1 MKKLSIFCTFMFVI
15 GMMASSAF
23 AQTQAGC
30 ISDSDCDDGIYC
42 NGKET
47 CVVDSDIDNNIC
59 LDGDYPCTEN
69 EVCDTEN
76 AICVSVDPTVS
87 MDIKPGSCP
96 NPLNVRSRGVL
107 PVAILGT
114 DEFDVTTIDP
124 ETILITREGFDG
136 ILAIRHSYEDVGI
149 PFEGELCDCDD
160 LNENDLNEDG
170 YMDLILKFRVPELV
184 DGLGLK
190 EVESREIIPLTIM
203 GNSVDG
209 TLIMGVDC
217 IRVINWMQR
226 WQDKLKNPKKPKN
239 RDE

>member
-1 MKKLSIFCTFMFVI
+1 MKKLSILCTFMFVI

-23 AQTQAGC
+23 AQC
-30 ISDSDCDDGIYC
+30 DSD
-42 NGKET
+42 
-47 CVVDSDIDNNIC
+47 VDC
-59 LDGDYPCTEN
+59 AEN
-69 EVCDTEN
+69 EICNPDD
-76 AICVSVDPTVS
+76 ICVSVDPTVS
-87 MDIKPGSCP
+87 VDIKPGSCP

-114 DEFDVTTIDP
+114 DEFDVRNIDP

-209 TLIMGVDC
+209 TIIMGEDC

-226 WQDKLKNPKKPKN
+226 LQDKLKNPKKPKN
-239 RDE
+239 QDE